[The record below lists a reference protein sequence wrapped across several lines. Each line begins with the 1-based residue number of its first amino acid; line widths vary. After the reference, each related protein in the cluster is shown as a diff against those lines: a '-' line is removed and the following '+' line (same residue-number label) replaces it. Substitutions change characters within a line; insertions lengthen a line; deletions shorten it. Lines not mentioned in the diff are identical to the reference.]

1 MKLNTI
7 PIDLLKIG
15 QYIFKALSFRIPIN
29 LMKHTSLLSTL
40 LVGTSIAVVTTA
52 ARPAAAITV
61 NFQNVFPAD
70 SAQQVNDIY
79 VGNFSVNVTQ
89 NTASTVLFSF
99 SNNSPAS
106 QSTAIRDVAFSV
118 DPSISGLLSSVTPNV
133 SNAGGYV
140 NFNTS
145 LPNSPQSNNIPGWDG
160 ETFGGTRVT
169 GGQQNAGNAAAV
181 QSGETLGFQFTA
193 NYNNVIDALINRKL
207 QLAIHVISFPGGGSD
222 TFYNANYNPNPQP
235 VPEPITM
242 LGLGVGT
249 VGLGALKRRYGNKKA
264 KVTV

>member
-1 MKLNTI
+1 
-7 PIDLLKIG
+7 
-15 QYIFKALSFRIPIN
+15 
-29 LMKHTSLLSTL
+29 MKHTSVLSAL
-40 LVGTSIAVVTTA
+40 LVGASAAVVTTA
-52 ARPAAAITV
+52 ARPATAITI
-61 NFQNVFPAD
+61 NFQNVFPAT
-70 SAQQVNDIY
+70 AAEQVNDIY
-79 VGNFSVNVTQ
+79 VGNFSLNVTQ

-118 DPSISGLLSSVTPNV
+118 DPSISGLLSNVTPNV
-133 SNAGGYV
+133 GNTGNV

-160 ETFGGTRVT
+160 ETFGGRRVT
-169 GGQQNAGNAAAV
+169 PGNAAAV

-193 NYNNVIDALINRKL
+193 NYNNVIAALINRKL
-207 QLAIHVISFPGGGSD
+207 QLAIHVISFPNRGSD
-222 TFYNANYNPNPQP
+222 TFYNADYNPNPQP